1 MSELQALT
9 HLEHVRVRT
18 STSVACIGCLVDC
31 MHVRIL
37 PVPMPLVSVVDSQVL
52 PRVFGAVEE
61 EEMGQTVS

>member
-1 MSELQALT
+1 MY
-9 HLEHVRVRT
+9 VY
-18 STSVACIGCLVDC
+18 ACQHQLPTLDVWWTVCTYV
-31 MHVRIL
+31 HTYVRIL